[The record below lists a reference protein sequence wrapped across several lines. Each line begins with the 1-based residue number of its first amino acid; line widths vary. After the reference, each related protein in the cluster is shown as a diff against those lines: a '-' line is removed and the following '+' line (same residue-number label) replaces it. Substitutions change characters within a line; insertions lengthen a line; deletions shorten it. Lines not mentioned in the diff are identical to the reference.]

1 MIFLKFLPRTWAE
14 INIDNL
20 EHNYRVIRSMLSDD
34 VKYYAVVK
42 ADAYGHGAKYVI
54 PEMQKFG
61 VDGFAVSNIQEAMQI
76 RELGIEKDIL
86 ILGYTPPEL
95 AKMLYD
101 NNISQAVFDYD
112 YAENLSKYA
121 TENGVEIKAHIK
133 IDTGMGRIGFVHR
146 NFDDNTAIKE
156 ITDVCN
162 FDGINP
168 VGVFMHFCTS
178 DKDGDENGEFTDFQ
192 YSLFADALN
201 KLKTN
206 GVEFKIKHCCNSA
219 ATLNNKKYHMNAVR
233 PGIIMYGL
241 EPSNAF
247 RDFADLKPSMKL
259 KSVVSMVKTIHKDDS
274 ISYGRTFVSD
284 KEVKVATIPVGYAD
298 GYPRSLSNKG
308 YVLIN
313 GEKANIVG
321 RICMDQMIV
330 DVTNISDVHS
340 GSEVIL
346 FGEDGLTVEE
356 FSSMCDTINYE
367 TVCVV
372 GKRVPRVYIKNGKI
386 IGQLN
391 YVYNGK
397 L

>member
-1 MIFLKFLPRTWAE
+1 
-14 INIDNL
+14 
-20 EHNYRVIRSMLSDD
+20 
-34 VKYYAVVK
+34 
-42 ADAYGHGAKYVI
+42 
-54 PEMQKFG
+54 
-61 VDGFAVSNIQEAMQI
+61 
-76 RELGIEKDIL
+76 
-86 ILGYTPPEL
+86 
-95 AKMLYD
+95 
-101 NNISQAVFDYD
+101 
-112 YAENLSKYA
+112 
-121 TENGVEIKAHIK
+121 
-133 IDTGMGRIGFVHR
+133 
-146 NFDDNTAIKE
+146 
-156 ITDVCN
+156 
-162 FDGINP
+162 
-168 VGVFMHFCTS
+168 
-178 DKDGDENGEFTDFQ
+178 
-192 YSLFADALN
+192 
-201 KLKTN
+201 
-206 GVEFKIKHCCNSA
+206 
-219 ATLNNKKYHMNAVR
+219 
-233 PGIIMYGL
+233 
-241 EPSNAF
+241 
-247 RDFADLKPSMKL
+247 MKL

-274 ISYGRTFVSD
+274 VSYGRTFVSNG
-284 KEVKVATIPVGYAD
+284 EVKVATIPVGYAD

-330 DVTNISDVHS
+330 DVTNIKDVHS